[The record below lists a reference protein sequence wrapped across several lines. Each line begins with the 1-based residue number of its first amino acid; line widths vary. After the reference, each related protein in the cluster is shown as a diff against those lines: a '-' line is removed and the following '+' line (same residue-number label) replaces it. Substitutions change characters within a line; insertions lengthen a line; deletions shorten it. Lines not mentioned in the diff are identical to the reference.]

1 MSLFN
6 RLDHLLSQQDE
17 RYTSGSGLLSH
28 LGVPSATIAVL
39 ENGQITSHI
48 VTSISDNTSTRFQA
62 CSISKPIAALAIFRL
77 IADGTLDLHAPISHY
92 LAPADL
98 ALISTPETS
107 NLVSSITLAQLLSHT
122 SGLETS
128 GSQGFPGYDPH
139 VANPPPAIRDI
150 LAGKTPP
157 VNTLRIE
164 LRAFPGQAY
173 CYSGGGLT
181 VVQLILETV
190 TGQSF
195 PDLMQRLVLDPLGMS
210 DSTYRY
216 PSDEDVNELCR
227 PGCRADANYA
237 RAHHAGATPCEV
249 AQRVNPEM
257 AAAGL
262 WSTPTDLLKAIRG
275 VQASLDEETEANGIF
290 LPRHVAQTML
300 EEVQNGLSHGWFVG
314 DGLFGHG
321 GHNEPG
327 WRCFAVGSMP
337 RLLGAGHLPAPLPP
351 GCGIAVMTNSA
362 QGVPVYWK
370 IVAALCYLQG
380 WAGLPVGFAHF
391 APTVAWVDPVLAV
404 EEAWGREK
412 SGFLGRWSGGW
423 EVVEREGKPGVS
435 FKGSPLVDLVVA
447 AQPGGRGGGLCLRC
461 KGLEVMFRVSTKPD
475 EAARLEVWDGP
486 DHVIKELRRID

>member
-1 MSLFN
+1 MSLFE
-6 RLDHLLSQQDE
+6 RLDHLLSNQDE
-17 RYTSGSGLLSH
+17 RHTTGSDLLSH
-28 LGVPSATIAVL
+28 LGVPSATTAVL
-39 ENGQITSHI
+39 EDGKITSHM
-48 VTSISDNTSTRFQA
+48 VTSISDDTSTRFQA
-62 CSISKPIAALAIFRL
+62 CSISKPIAALAVFRL
-77 IADGTLDLHAPISHY
+77 IATGTLDLHAPISHY
-92 LAPADL
+92 LPPADL
-98 ALISTPETS
+98 ALISTPETHH
-107 NLVSSITLAQLLSHT
+107 LVSSITLTQLLSHT

-128 GSQGFPGYDPH
+128 GSQGFPGYDAH
-139 VANPPPAIRDI
+139 VTNPPSAIRDI

-157 VNTLRIE
+157 TNTLRIE

-190 TGQSF
+190 TRHSF

-216 PSDEDVNELCR
+216 PTDEDINELCI
-227 PGCRADANYA
+227 PGCRADANFA
-237 RAHHAGATPCEV
+237 RAHYVGATPCEV
-249 AQRVNPEM
+249 AQRVNPEQ

-262 WSTPTDLLKAIRG
+262 WSTPTDLLKAVRG
-275 VQASLDEETEANGIF
+275 VQTSLDERTEAKDTF

-327 WRCFAVGSMP
+327 WRCFVVGSTS
-337 RLLGAGHLPAPLPP
+337 RLSGAGHGDPPLPP

-362 QGVPVYWK
+362 QGVPVYRK

-380 WAGLPVGFAHF
+380 WTGLPADFAHF
-391 APTVAWVDPVLAV
+391 APMVAWVDPVLAV
-404 EEAWGREK
+404 EEAWGWEK
-412 SGFLGRWSGGW
+412 SGFLGKWSGGW
-423 EVVEREGKPGVS
+423 EVVEREGRPGVT
-435 FKGSPLVDLVVA
+435 FKQSPPVDLVVA

-461 KGLEVMFRVSTKPD
+461 KGLEVMFRVSMEPD
-475 EAARLEVWDGP
+475 GEAMMELWDGP
-486 DHVIKELRRID
+486 DHVIKELRQVD